1 MKVRN
6 PMTMLCEMAEE
17 QLTKTTQALGAVQ
30 QNWQQAV
37 TQEQHLQRYEHEYQ
51 QSLRSGMQTRGMSV
65 ADLVNHQ
72 SFILSLN
79 QVLKQQGQHVAHCE
93 QAVAVAK
100 QSWIKDKQRL
110 NAFETLLTRRENA
123 RMQADSRYEQK
134 LMDEFAQRAGQKRE
148 IL

>member
-37 TQEQHLQRYEHEYQ
+37 TQEQHLQRYEREYQ
-51 QSLRSGMQTRGMSV
+51 QSLRSGMQSRGMSV

-79 QVLKQQGQHVAHCE
+79 QDRKSVV
-93 QAVAVAK
+93 
-100 QSWIKDKQRL
+100 
-110 NAFETLLTRRENA
+110 
-123 RMQADSRYEQK
+123 
-134 LMDEFAQRAGQKRE
+134 
-148 IL
+148 